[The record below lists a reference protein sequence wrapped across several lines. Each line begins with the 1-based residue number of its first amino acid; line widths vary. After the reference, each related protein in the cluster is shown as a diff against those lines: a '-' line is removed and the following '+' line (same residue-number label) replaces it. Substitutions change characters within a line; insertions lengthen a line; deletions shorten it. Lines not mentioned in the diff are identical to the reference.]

1 MGWGGLQLLQLLLL
15 PGPRV
20 CGDTLGKSV
29 VAGLPRGDV
38 AEALVQQE
46 LAVAAACK
54 QLLLVVQ
61 LLQLLP
67 FDEQLHFLM
76 AVEAAAW
83 MVWLVVGL
91 AAMGGPAGPPGWV
104 FGLIA
109 R

>member
-1 MGWGGLQLLQLLLL
+1 M
-15 PGPRV
+15 
-20 CGDTLGKSV
+20 
-29 VAGLPRGDV
+29 
-38 AEALVQQE
+38 
-46 LAVAAACK
+46 
-54 QLLLVVQ
+54 VQ

-91 AAMGGPAGPPGWV
+91 EAMGGPAGPPGWV